1 MGRYRRRKNGLWR
14 LLEFMVD
21 CIYYLLC
28 TCWAIITFPYNLY
41 KKHKYK
47 KYYNQQYPDFTYQA
61 PDFSYVPPSTI
72 NKPFYKRKHLL
83 TQHELIFY
91 QELKEIADEL
101 GYIVLAKIRMADLV
115 EPVEHTKKEY
125 HRSFAKIKAKHVDFA
140 LAKKEN
146 MYVEL
151 LIELDD
157 RSHIPGNERDAFVEY
172 VYALTGYKLLR
183 YRDGQNLRQMVTDA
197 LFAKTTT

>member
-1 MGRYRRRKNGLWR
+1 METLILIIGFLALIGVIVLTVIIAGKYYDRKN
-14 LLEFMVD
+14 D
-21 CIYYLLC
+21 YYE
-28 TCWAIITFPYNLY
+28 
-41 KKHKYK
+41 
-47 KYYNQQYPDFTYQA
+47 QQR
-61 PDFSYVPPSTI
+61 PDFSYQAPKFAYEPPSTV
-72 NKPFYKRKHLL
+72 NKPFYRRKHLL
-83 TQHELIFY
+83 TKHEWAFY
-91 QELKEIADEL
+91 QELKEIADDF

-125 HRSFAKIKAKHVDFA
+125 YKSFAKIKAKHVDFA

-172 VYALTGYKLLR
+172 VYSLTGYKLLR
-183 YRDGQNLRQMVTDA
+183 YWDGQNLRQMITDA
-197 LFAKTTT
+197 LYTPTKM